1 MATFIHLIGL
11 DRSTGAGYSVRRG
24 IRLPASTS
32 ATLTTALTG
41 TNNDLTYTAVTPGT
55 GGNSVTVTYVVAGN
69 STPLTVSVTGND
81 ITVNVATDAGGVAT
95 STADDVSAAVAGS
108 GAASALVT
116 VADAAGNDGTGVVT
130 ALTKTNLA
138 GGASGTNTMLNAGA
152 LVTVDIDNPAV
163 RKILARNRGRWIVSP
178 SGTFNVAIRSIEGSE
193 GASSQSGSSS
203 LVSRGFRIKN
213 SSNTQTNVLA
223 DGAAVTVNVA
233 DSATRK
239 TLAQHYDK
247 WVEANTGNKLTT
259 IRGLV
264 TSQAAAGGGLS
275 ARGFRI
281 KNQAGTQADVDG
293 DTSVQ
298 VDLADPYAR
307 RILRRNVGRYI
318 VVSSP

>member
-1 MATFIHLIGL
+1 MATFIKLIGL
-11 DRSTGAGYSVRRG
+11 DRSTGIGFSVRRG

-32 ATLTTALTG
+32 ATLTTALAG
-41 TNNDLTYTAVTPGT
+41 NNNDLTYTAKTPGT
-55 GGNSVTVTYVVAGN
+55 GGNSVSVTYVVAGN
-69 STPLTVSVTGND
+69 STPLTVSVSGND
-81 ITVNVATDAGGVAT
+81 ITVNVATGAGGAAT
-95 STADDVSAAVAGS
+95 STATQVAAAVTGS
-108 GAASALVT
+108 GPASALVT
-116 VADAAGNDGTGVVT
+116 VANATGNDGSGVVT
-130 ALTKTNLA
+130 ALAKTNLS

-163 RKILARNRGRWIVSP
+163 RKVLARNRGRWIVSP
-178 SGTFNVAIRSIEGSE
+178 SGSFNVAIRSVEGSE
-193 GASSQSGSSS
+193 GATQTGQAS

-213 SSNTQTNVLA
+213 SSNAQANVLP

-233 DSATRK
+233 DSSVRR

-247 WVEANTGNKLTT
+247 WVEANASDKLTT

-298 VDLADPYAR
+298 VNLADPYVR
-307 RILRRNVGRYI
+307 RVLRRNVGRYI